1 MRSRCCAVENLSL
14 QELKS
19 SLKSERVARRR
30 AVTSLDVDRDSNKI
44 CPYKKKSLSEVRDS
58 SVTSR
63 CVPSLS
69 DVLPTLQKRH
79 GVEGVGRARRC
90 ACVQSARAGSRQK
103 KITDICI
110 FLFWSANAAARSIS
124 TNGRRLPIAH
134 GALGTLRLCVE
145 CAGAFSAGALGAE
158 KRLEEVC
165 ADTFQQTS
173 ALRAS
178 TPACAQ
184 RPGWPGS
191 PPPAW
196 GAVPLTHGPAVPVI
210 LAQALR

>member
-1 MRSRCCAVENLSL
+1 MPSDVDSDKTCLSEKKSFSEVRESSVRSRCCAVENLSL

-79 GVEGVGRARRC
+79 GVEGVGGARRC

-124 TNGRRLPIAH
+124 TDGRQLPRAH
-134 GALGTLRLCVE
+134 PVVRGVCGRIRRRRARRG
-145 CAGAFSAGALGAE
+145 
-158 KRLEEVC
+158 EETGGGV
-165 ADTFQQTS
+165 
-173 ALRAS
+173 R
-178 TPACAQ
+178 
-184 RPGWPGS
+184 
-191 PPPAW
+191 
-196 GAVPLTHGPAVPVI
+196 
-210 LAQALR
+210 